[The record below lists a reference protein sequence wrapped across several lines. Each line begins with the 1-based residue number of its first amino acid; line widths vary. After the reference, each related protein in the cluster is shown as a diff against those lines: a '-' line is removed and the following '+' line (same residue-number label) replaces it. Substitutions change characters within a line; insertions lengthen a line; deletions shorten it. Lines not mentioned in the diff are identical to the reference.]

1 MCRASGC
8 LLAVF
13 SLPARCPHAASALS
27 ALRKLFVND
36 CRHRVDIDNDN
47 GRETAMH
54 IRHALVIALV
64 ALTALVSACGES
76 RGYSRGIFHGMVIDK
91 TEEEVVSKMGKPES
105 IEKIGD
111 DGVRYI
117 YRKKTFDPDN
127 LNQIDDRTVIDFE
140 KKAGKSIVVDVS
152 FG

>member
-1 MCRASGC
+1 
-8 LLAVF
+8 
-13 SLPARCPHAASALS
+13 
-27 ALRKLFVND
+27 
-36 CRHRVDIDNDN
+36 
-47 GRETAMH
+47 MH

>member
-1 MCRASGC
+1 M
-8 LLAVF
+8 
-13 SLPARCPHAASALS
+13 
-27 ALRKLFVND
+27 
-36 CRHRVDIDNDN
+36 
-47 GRETAMH
+47 
-54 IRHALVIALV
+54 IR
-64 ALTALVSACGES
+64 TALAILLIATTTLITACGDS

-111 DGVRYI
+111 DAVRYV

-127 LNQIDDRTVIDFE
+127 LNQVDDKTFIDFE
-140 KKAGKSIVVDVS
+140 KKAGKTIVVDVS

>member
-1 MCRASGC
+1 M
-8 LLAVF
+8 
-13 SLPARCPHAASALS
+13 
-27 ALRKLFVND
+27 
-36 CRHRVDIDNDN
+36 
-47 GRETAMH
+47 
-54 IRHALVIALV
+54 IR
-64 ALTALVSACGES
+64 TALAILLIATTALITACGDS

-111 DGVRYI
+111 DAVRYV

-127 LNQIDDRTVIDFE
+127 LNQVDDKTFIDFE
-140 KKAGKSIVVDVS
+140 KKAGKTIVVDVS

>member
-1 MCRASGC
+1 MFR
-8 LLAVF
+8 
-13 SLPARCPHAASALS
+13 
-27 ALRKLFVND
+27 
-36 CRHRVDIDNDN
+36 
-47 GRETAMH
+47 
-54 IRHALVIALV
+54 
-64 ALTALVSACGES
+64 TALAILLIAVSVLTTACGDS

-111 DGVRYI
+111 DAVRYV

-127 LNQIDDRTVIDFE
+127 LNQVDDKTFIDFE